1 MLISRLQLGDG
12 SIELNSGAKIGID
25 NFHNQK
31 SLQNPATWLGL
42 KSNFVVPGFD
52 SRRLQFSYIFL
63 VLISAVPLTLPK
75 VLFRQRRSIK
85 CAK

>member
-1 MLISRLQLGDG
+1 MFVLISRLQLGDG
-12 SIELNSGAKIGID
+12 SIELNSGAKIGIV

-52 SRRLQFSYIFL
+52 SRRLQFSSKCRRL
-63 VLISAVPLTLPK
+63 DLELSA
-75 VLFRQRRSIK
+75 
-85 CAK
+85 